1 MTATLATARD
11 SLESLQSRAVE
22 SCLTSLAP
30 ASRRVYAAR
39 IRDYLAWS
47 KGQTTKGETICQK
60 ATNSIFPHS
69 GMPVGSQDCAESGHN
84 TSQETTSLFTVSPR
98 RREAKSII
106 APGVS
111 KSCPLDREHIQR
123 YMRALEL
130 QAASPQVRNQALA
143 ALKKLAC
150 EAAELSWIE
159 HAAAAQVGRIKAR
172 RITGIR
178 SGKWLTRDQAQRLLA
193 APDRT
198 TVTGRRDSVVLAL
211 LLGCGLRRDEAVRL
225 GTAQCVTI
233 DGRMVLRNVE
243 GKGGRIRSVSVPRW
257 AQTTIE
263 NWIKE
268 LTA

>member
-1 MTATLATARD
+1 MTATLATARDSLD

-47 KGQTTKGETICQK
+47 R
-60 ATNSIFPHS
+60 
-69 GMPVGSQDCAESGHN
+69 GS
-84 TSQETTSLFTVSPR
+84 
-98 RREAKSII
+98 
-106 APGVS
+106 
-111 KSCPLDREHIQR
+111 PLDREHVQR

-143 ALKKLAC
+143 ALKKLSC
-150 EAAELSWIE
+150 EAAELAWIE
-159 HAAAAQVGRIKAR
+159 QSAAAQIGRIKAR

-178 SGKWLTRDQAQRLLA
+178 SGKWLTRDQAQRLLQ

-225 GTAQCVTI
+225 GTAQCI
-233 DGRMVLRNVE
+233 AMDGRMVLRNVE
-243 GKGGRIRSVSVPRW
+243 GKGGRIRSVGVPKW

-268 LTA
+268 LKETAQCSIEQR

>member
-1 MTATLATARD
+1 MTATLQTARD
-11 SLESLQSRAVE
+11 SLESRAV
-22 SCLTSLAP
+22 SACLTSLAP

-47 KGQTTKGETICQK
+47 RG
-60 ATNSIFPHS
+60 A
-69 GMPVGSQDCAESGHN
+69 
-84 TSQETTSLFTVSPR
+84 
-98 RREAKSII
+98 
-106 APGVS
+106 
-111 KSCPLDREHIQR
+111 PLDREHVQR

-143 ALKKLAC
+143 SLKKLAC
-150 EAAELSWIE
+150 EAAELGWIDQT
-159 HAAAAQVGRIKAR
+159 AAAQIGRIKAR

-198 TVTGRRDSVVLAL
+198 TVQGRRDSVVLAL

-225 GTAQCVTI
+225 TAAQCVTM

-243 GKGGRIRSVSVPRW
+243 GKGGRVRSVSVPRW
-257 AQTTIE
+257 AAQTINEWIE
-263 NWIKE
+263 ELKE
-268 LTA
+268 SAQ

>member
-1 MTATLATARD
+1 MTATLATARDSLD

-47 KGQTTKGETICQK
+47 R
-60 ATNSIFPHS
+60 
-69 GMPVGSQDCAESGHN
+69 GS
-84 TSQETTSLFTVSPR
+84 
-98 RREAKSII
+98 
-106 APGVS
+106 
-111 KSCPLDREHIQR
+111 PLDREHVQR

-143 ALKKLAC
+143 ALKKLSC
-150 EAAELSWIE
+150 EAAELAWIE
-159 HAAAAQVGRIKAR
+159 QSAAAQIGRIKAR

-178 SGKWLTRDQAQRLLA
+178 CGKWLTRDQAQRLLQ

-225 GTAQCVTI
+225 TAAQCVTM

-243 GKGGRIRSVSVPRW
+243 GKGGRIRSVGVPKW

-268 LTA
+268 LKETAQCSIEQR

>member
-22 SCLTSLAP
+22 LCLTSLAP

-47 KGQTTKGETICQK
+47 R
-60 ATNSIFPHS
+60 
-69 GMPVGSQDCAESGHN
+69 GS
-84 TSQETTSLFTVSPR
+84 
-98 RREAKSII
+98 
-106 APGVS
+106 
-111 KSCPLDREHIQR
+111 PLDREHVQR

-143 ALKKLAC
+143 ALKKLSC
-150 EAAELSWIE
+150 EAAELAWIE
-159 HAAAAQVGRIKAR
+159 QSAAAQIGRIKAR

-178 SGKWLTRDQAQRLLA
+178 SGKWLTRDQAQRLLQ

-225 GTAQCVTI
+225 GTAQCI
-233 DGRMVLRNVE
+233 AMDGRMVLRNVE
-243 GKGGRIRSVSVPRW
+243 GKGDRIRSVSVPRW

-268 LTA
+268 LKETAQCSIEQR

>member
-47 KGQTTKGETICQK
+47 R
-60 ATNSIFPHS
+60 
-69 GMPVGSQDCAESGHN
+69 GS
-84 TSQETTSLFTVSPR
+84 
-98 RREAKSII
+98 
-106 APGVS
+106 
-111 KSCPLDREHIQR
+111 PLDREHVQR

-130 QAASPQVRNQALA
+130 AAASPQVRNQALA
-143 ALKKLAC
+143 ALKKLAS
-150 EAAELSWIE
+150 EAAELAWIE
-159 HAAAAQVGRIKAR
+159 HAAAAQIGRIKAR

-178 SGKWLTRDQAQRLLA
+178 SGKWLTRDQAQRLLTV
-193 APDRT
+193 PDRT

-225 GTAQCVTI
+225 TAAQCATM
-233 DGRMVLRNVE
+233 DGRMILQNVE
-243 GKGGRIRSVSVPRW
+243 GKGGRIRSVSVPSW

-268 LTA
+268 LKEMV

>member
-1 MTATLATARD
+1 MTATLATARDSLD

-47 KGQTTKGETICQK
+47 R
-60 ATNSIFPHS
+60 
-69 GMPVGSQDCAESGHN
+69 GS
-84 TSQETTSLFTVSPR
+84 
-98 RREAKSII
+98 
-106 APGVS
+106 
-111 KSCPLDREHIQR
+111 PLDREHVQR

-143 ALKKLAC
+143 ALKKLSC
-150 EAAELSWIE
+150 DAAELAWIE
-159 HAAAAQVGRIKAR
+159 QSAAAQIGRIKAR

-225 GTAQCVTI
+225 TAAQCVTM

-243 GKGGRIRSVSVPRW
+243 GKGGRIRSVGVPKW

-268 LTA
+268 LKETAQCSIEQR

>member
-1 MTATLATARD
+1 MQATLSLSVPE

-47 KGQTTKGETICQK
+47 R
-60 ATNSIFPHS
+60 
-69 GMPVGSQDCAESGHN
+69 GS
-84 TSQETTSLFTVSPR
+84 
-98 RREAKSII
+98 
-106 APGVS
+106 
-111 KSCPLDREHIQR
+111 PLDREHVQR

-143 ALKKLAC
+143 ALKKLSC
-150 EAAELSWIE
+150 EAAELAWIE
-159 HAAAAQVGRIKAR
+159 QSAAAQIGRIKAR

-178 SGKWLTRDQAQRLLA
+178 SGKWLTRDQAQRLLQ

-225 GTAQCVTI
+225 GTAQCI
-233 DGRMVLRNVE
+233 AMDGRMVLRNVE
-243 GKGGRIRSVSVPRW
+243 GKGDRIRSVSVPRW

-268 LTA
+268 LKETAQCSIEQR

>member
-1 MTATLATARD
+1 MQATLSLSVPD
-11 SLESLQSRAVE
+11 SLESRAVE

-47 KGQTTKGETICQK
+47 RG
-60 ATNSIFPHS
+60 A
-69 GMPVGSQDCAESGHN
+69 
-84 TSQETTSLFTVSPR
+84 
-98 RREAKSII
+98 
-106 APGVS
+106 
-111 KSCPLDREHIQR
+111 PLDREHVQR

-143 ALKKLAC
+143 ALKKLSC
-150 EAAELSWIE
+150 EAAELAWIE
-159 HAAAAQVGRIKAR
+159 QSAAAQIGRIKAR

-178 SGKWLTRDQAQRLLA
+178 SGKWLTRDQAQRLLQ

-225 GTAQCVTI
+225 GTAQCITM

-268 LTA
+268 LKETAQCSIEQR

>member
-1 MTATLATARD
+1 MTATLATACD
-11 SLESLQSRAVE
+11 SLESLESLQSRAVE

-47 KGQTTKGETICQK
+47 R
-60 ATNSIFPHS
+60 
-69 GMPVGSQDCAESGHN
+69 GS
-84 TSQETTSLFTVSPR
+84 
-98 RREAKSII
+98 
-106 APGVS
+106 
-111 KSCPLDREHIQR
+111 PLDREHVQR

-143 ALKKLAC
+143 ALKKLSC
-150 EAAELSWIE
+150 EAAELAWIE
-159 HAAAAQVGRIKAR
+159 QSAAAQIGRIKAR

-225 GTAQCVTI
+225 TAAQCVTM

-243 GKGGRIRSVSVPRW
+243 GKGGRVRSVSVPRW
-257 AQTTIE
+257 AAQTINEWIE
-263 NWIKE
+263 ELKE
-268 LTA
+268 SKTKWHNERK

>member
-1 MTATLATARD
+1 VVAVALATARIE

-47 KGQTTKGETICQK
+47 RG
-60 ATNSIFPHS
+60 A
-69 GMPVGSQDCAESGHN
+69 
-84 TSQETTSLFTVSPR
+84 
-98 RREAKSII
+98 
-106 APGVS
+106 
-111 KSCPLDREHIQR
+111 PLDREHVQR

-130 QAASPQVRNQALA
+130 AAASPQVRNQALA
-143 ALKKLAC
+143 ALKKLAT

-159 HAAAAQVGRIKAR
+159 HAAAAQIGRIKAR

-178 SGKWLTRDQAQRLLA
+178 SGKWLTRDQAQRLLT

-198 TVTGRRDSVVLAL
+198 TVQGRRDSVVLAL

-225 GTAQCVTI
+225 TAAQCVAM

-243 GKGGRIRSVSVPRW
+243 GKGGRIRSVSVPKW
-257 AQTTIE
+257 AQRTITE
-263 NWIKE
+263 WVKE
-268 LTA
+268 TDMNKPEKCSVCGRRRVIVHVVDGGGHDDGDRYCRQCEADYQGQFEQDDEATQ

>member
-1 MTATLATARD
+1 MTATLATACD
-11 SLESLQSRAVE
+11 SLESLESLQSRAVE

-47 KGQTTKGETICQK
+47 R
-60 ATNSIFPHS
+60 
-69 GMPVGSQDCAESGHN
+69 GS
-84 TSQETTSLFTVSPR
+84 
-98 RREAKSII
+98 
-106 APGVS
+106 
-111 KSCPLDREHIQR
+111 PLDREHVQR

-130 QAASPQVRNQALA
+130 AAASPQVRNQALA
-143 ALKKLAC
+143 ALKKLAS

-159 HAAAAQVGRIKAR
+159 HATAAQIGRIKAR

-225 GTAQCVTI
+225 TAAQCVTM

-243 GKGGRIRSVSVPRW
+243 GKGGRIRSVGVPKW

-268 LTA
+268 LKETAQCSIEQR